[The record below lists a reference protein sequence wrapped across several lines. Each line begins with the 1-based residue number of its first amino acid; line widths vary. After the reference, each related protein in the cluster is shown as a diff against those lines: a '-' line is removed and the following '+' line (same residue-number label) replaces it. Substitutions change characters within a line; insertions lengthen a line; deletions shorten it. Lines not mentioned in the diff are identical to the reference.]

1 MQRAIP
7 RRERVEVG
15 PVPRPVVMI
24 REQGRMGGVLG
35 KRSNAGAQ
43 HVPGPRLQYSAGE
56 PHEHYYCFNLL
67 QRSLVALCLCLKDS
81 EFTTP

>member
-35 KRSNAGAQ
+35 KRSNSGAQ

-56 PHEHYYCFNLL
+56 PHEHYSFQFAATFPHCPL
-67 QRSLVALCLCLKDS
+67 SL
-81 EFTTP
+81 P